1 MQTVTEDKSYL
12 TTSTGYPG
20 TTSARFAGISTAD
33 ALAPLMADGWRVA
46 ERSVKGTRFAERV
59 PYLGHV
65 VRLNH
70 PTLPGNSEFRPQL
83 VLKNGNDGTSA
94 FVMMAGIF
102 RAVCANGMYAGALAA
117 SVRVRHVGNSG
128 ELASL
133 ILKGAEEV
141 KSYVPRLAD
150 QVQRWQGI
158 ELDSNQ
164 RKLMFH
170 LGAAARW
177 GRDVAADKAR
187 RSEYASEVY
196 FRSEDKRAD
205 LWRTFNRV
213 QENYVRG
220 YGASIFAGRRYSVR
234 ALRNIDAG
242 IRFNRT
248 LWNIADVAANGKL
261 ADLHLAT
268 FTQGANIHET
278 ARDMALALAS

>member
-187 RSEYASEVY
+187 RS
-196 FRSEDKRAD
+196 
-205 LWRTFNRV
+205 FNRV

>member
-1 MQTVTEDKSYL
+1 MQTVTENQSYL

-20 TTSARFAGISTAD
+20 TTSARFAGISTSD

-46 ERSVKGTRFAERV
+46 QRTVKGTRFAERV

-65 VRLNH
+65 IRLDH
-70 PTLPGNSEFRPQL
+70 PSLPSTREFRPQL
-83 VLKNGNDGTSA
+83 VMKNGNDGTSA
-94 FVMMAGIF
+94 FVMMAGVF
-102 RAVCANGMYAGALAA
+102 RAVCMNGIYAGALAA
-117 SVRVRHVGNSG
+117 SIRIRHVGNPG
-128 ELASL
+128 ELSRL
-133 ILKGAEEV
+133 IRAGAEEV
-141 KSYVPRLAD
+141 KSYVPKLSS
-150 QVQRWQGI
+150 QVWEWQQVN
-158 ELDSNQ
+158 LDENQ
-164 RKLMFH
+164 RKMLFH

-177 GRDVAADKAR
+177 GREEAVKKISRA
-187 RSEYASEVY
+187 EYAAQIY
-196 FRSEDKRAD
+196 HRSEDVQND

-213 QENYVRG
+213 QENFTRG
-220 YGASIFAGRRYSVR
+220 YRTGGRHYSVR

-268 FTQGANIHET
+268 FTQGENIHEA

>member
-1 MQTVTEDKSYL
+1 M
-12 TTSTGYPG
+12 
-20 TTSARFAGISTAD
+20 
-33 ALAPLMADGWRVA
+33 
-46 ERSVKGTRFAERV
+46 
-59 PYLGHV
+59 
-65 VRLNH
+65 NH
-70 PTLPGNSEFRPQL
+70 PTLPGDSEFRPQL

-128 ELASL
+128 ELAGL

-141 KSYVPRLAD
+141 KSYVPRLAA
-150 QVQRWQGI
+150 QVQRWKGI
-158 ELDSNQ
+158 ELDSSQ
-164 RKLMFH
+164 RKTMFH
-170 LGAAARW
+170 LGAIARW
-177 GRDVAADKAR
+177 GREEAIERHYRADYAAQ
-187 RSEYASEVY
+187 VY
-196 FRSEDKRAD
+196 HRSEDVQCD

-220 YGASIFAGRRYSVR
+220 YHTGGRRYSVR

-261 ADLHLAT
+261 ADLHFAT

>member
-1 MQTVTEDKSYL
+1 MQTVTENQSYL

-70 PTLPGNSEFRPQL
+70 PALTGNSEFRPQL

-128 ELASL
+128 ELAGL

-141 KSYVPRLAD
+141 KSYVPRLSE

-177 GRDVAADKAR
+177 GRDVAAEKAR
-187 RSEYASEVY
+187 RSEYAAQIY
-196 FRSEDKRAD
+196 HRSEDVQSD

-220 YGASIFAGRRYSVR
+220 YHTGGRHYSVR

-261 ADLHLAT
+261 ADLHVAT